1 MPVKPLSTNSW
12 VRADS
17 GLQAI
22 SMMSIW
28 GCTAPISSRIGPI
41 RAVVSIAAFANLL
54 ANEGFTVFSV
64 MLNIS
69 SISDSIRPKWPQV
82 FLSSFGTSVLF
93 EFFVVLV
100 VIGLIVEDFR
110 VEVKVEG
117 WQETILPSAASSC
130 CGHLS
135 AKMAISADFGFPRIR
150 S

>member
-1 MPVKPLSTNSW
+1 
-12 VRADS
+12 
-17 GLQAI
+17 
-22 SMMSIW
+22 MMSIW

-100 VIGLIVEDFR
+100 VIGLIVEGCR

-117 WQETILPSAASSC
+117 
-130 CGHLS
+130 
-135 AKMAISADFGFPRIR
+135 
-150 S
+150 